1 MLRKNTDMKRITMAH
16 GAGGTVMS
24 ELIKKHMLK
33 HLGGSQA
40 EIPLEALDDSAVIDN
55 IVLKSDS
62 HAVKPIF
69 FPGGDIGRLAVAG
82 TVNDIAV
89 MGAKPIALTCGFV
102 LEEGL
107 PIEDFDRILESMSKT
122 CTEAGVH
129 IITGDTK
136 VVERGVLGGCII
148 NTSGIGKRNEA
159 LERNIAEVKK
169 YRSFNTRWILDSNL
183 RNGDAIIISGTL
195 GDHGLAVLSSQ
206 EGYDFGS
213 QILSDVKPLNKLIM
227 RLLTVGGI
235 VAMKD
240 PTRGGLSNALNEW
253 SEKSKIGIL
262 TYEEKIPIRE
272 DVRAA
277 CEMLG
282 IDPLDVGNEGKIVIG
297 AVPQK
302 AKEVL
307 EELRQT
313 KEGKDA
319 QIIGETT
326 NQFNGV
332 VLKTAVGGKRILAP
346 PIGDPVPRIC

>member
-1 MLRKNTDMKRITMAH
+1 MLRKNTDMKKITMTH

-24 ELIKKHMLK
+24 ELIKKHVLK
-33 HLGGSQA
+33 HLGGSRA

-89 MGAKPIALTCGFV
+89 MGAEPIALTCGFV

-107 PIEDFDRILESMSKT
+107 PIKDLDTILESMSKT
-122 CTEAGVH
+122 CKEAGVH

-136 VVERGVLGGCII
+136 VVERGTLGGCVI

-169 YRSFNTRWILDSNL
+169 YRSFNARWILDSNL
-183 RNGDAIIISGTL
+183 RNGDVIIVSGTL

-227 RLLTVGGI
+227 RLLPIGGI

-282 IDPLDVGNEGKIVIG
+282 IDPLEVGNEGKIVIG
-297 AVPQK
+297 VVPQK
-302 AKEVL
+302 AEEVL
-307 EELRQT
+307 EELRRT

-319 QIIGETT
+319 QIIGKTT

-332 VLKTAVGGKRILAP
+332 MLETAVGGKRILAP

>member
-1 MLRKNTDMKRITMAH
+1 MKQITMVH
-16 GAGGTVMS
+16 GAGGTVMND
-24 ELIKKHMLK
+24 LIRDYVLK
-33 HLGGSQA
+33 YLGGSSA
-40 EIPLEALDDSAVIDN
+40 EVPLEALDDAAVISN

-62 HAVKPIF
+62 HVVKPIF

-89 MGAKPIALTCGFV
+89 MGAEPIALACGFV

-107 PIEDFDRILESMSKT
+107 SMAEFEKILESMNET
-122 CTEAGVH
+122 CREADVYV
-129 IITGDTK
+129 ITGDTK
-136 VVERGVLGGCII
+136 VVEKGTLGGCVI

-159 LERNIAEVKK
+159 LESNIAEVRKH
-169 YRSFNTRWILDSNL
+169 RSFDAQWILDSNL
-183 RNGDAIIISGTL
+183 RVRDKIIVSGTV

-213 QILSDVKPLNKLIM
+213 QITSDVAPLNKLIM
-227 RLLTVGGI
+227 RLLNVGGI

-240 PTRGGLSNALNEW
+240 PTRGGLSNTLNEL
-253 SEKSKIGIL
+253 SGKSKVGIMVN
-262 TYEEKIPIRE
+262 EEKIPVRG

-282 IDPLDVGNEGKIVIG
+282 IDPLEVGNEGKVVIG
-297 AVPQK
+297 VIPQK

-307 EELRQT
+307 AALKETKQGKEAQIVGEAT
-313 KEGKDA
+313 KEFD
-319 QIIGETT
+319 E
-326 NQFNGV
+326 V

-346 PIGDPVPRIC
+346 PIGDPIPRIC

>member
-1 MLRKNTDMKRITMAH
+1 MAH
-16 GAGGTVMS
+16 GAGGTIMND
-24 ELIKKHMLK
+24 LIKNYVLK
-33 HLGGSQA
+33 YLGGSSA
-40 EIPLEALDDSAVIDN
+40 EVPLEALDDAAVISD

-62 HAVKPIF
+62 HVVKPIF

-89 MGAKPIALTCGFV
+89 MGAEPIALSCGFV

-107 PIEDFDRILESMSKT
+107 LMAEFEKILESMNET
-122 CTEAGVH
+122 CREADVY

-136 VVERGVLGGCII
+136 VVEKGALGGCVI

-169 YRSFNTRWILDSNL
+169 HRSFDAQWILDSNL
-183 RNGDAIIISGTL
+183 REGDKIIVSGTV

-213 QILSDVKPLNKLIM
+213 QITSDVAPLNKLIV
-227 RLLTVGGI
+227 RLLNVGGI
-235 VAMKD
+235 IAMKD
-240 PTRGGLSNALNEW
+240 PTRGGLSNTLNEL
-253 SEKSKIGIL
+253 SEKSKVGIL
-262 TYEEKIPIRE
+262 VNEEKIPVRR

-282 IDPLDVGNEGKIVIG
+282 IDPLEVGNEGKVVIG
-297 AVPQK
+297 VIPQK
-302 AKEVL
+302 AEEVL
-307 EELRQT
+307 AALKET
-313 KEGKDA
+313 DEGKNA
-319 QIIGETT
+319 QIVGETT
-326 NQFNGV
+326 KEFDEV

-346 PIGDPVPRIC
+346 PIGDPIPRIC